1 MTSKQPK
8 KKYKWGW
15 ADSIIAVSV
24 IGVLLVGGTV
34 YLGTVEKPAQEL
46 RDDKV
51 ACENFNQALEA
62 AYTKTNLQ
70 DFYFALFR
78 GAYKGIEETV
88 EGKEINDQFIA
99 LAQLES
105 YVNNES
111 AETMIGPVGDATQI
125 VQATCSQILGVT
137 FETPAPVPTN

>member
-15 ADSIIAVSV
+15 ADSVIAVSV
-24 IGVLLVGGTV
+24 IGVALVGGTV

-46 RDDKV
+46 RDEKV
-51 ACENFNQALEA
+51 ACENFNKALQDS
-62 AYTKTNLQ
+62 YTKDNIT
-70 DFYFALFR
+70 DFYYTLFR

-111 AETMIGPVGDATQI
+111 AETMIGPVGDATQV
-125 VQATCSQILGVT
+125 VQAPCAQILGVT

>member
-15 ADSIIAVSV
+15 ADSVIAVSV
-24 IGVLLVGGTV
+24 IGVALVGGTV

-46 RDDKV
+46 RDEKV
-51 ACENFNQALEA
+51 ACENFNKALQD
-62 AYTKTNLQ
+62 AYTKDNIT
-70 DFYFALFR
+70 DFYFTLFR

-88 EGKEINDQFIA
+88 TGKEINDQFIA

-111 AETMIGPVGDATQI
+111 AETMIGPVGDATQL

>member
-1 MTSKQPK
+1 MAKQTTK
-8 KKYKWGW
+8 KKFTWGW
-15 ADSIIAVSV
+15 SESVIAVSL
-24 IGVLLVGGTV
+24 IGLAAVAGTV
-34 YLGTVEKPAQEL
+34 YLGTVEKPAQQA
-46 RDDKV
+46 RDEKV
-51 ACENFNQALEA
+51 ACSNFNTALEK
-62 AYTKTNLQ
+62 AYKTTNIN

-78 GAYKGIEETV
+78 GAYKGIDETV
-88 EGKEINDQFIA
+88 EGKELNDQFIA

-111 AETMIGPVGDATQI
+111 AETMIEPVGQATQL

>member
-15 ADSIIAVSV
+15 ADSVIAVSV
-24 IGVLLVGGTV
+24 IGVALVGGTV

-46 RDDKV
+46 RDEKV
-51 ACENFNQALEA
+51 ACENFNKALQD
-62 AYTKTNLQ
+62 AYTKDNIT
-70 DFYFALFR
+70 DFYYTLFR

-88 EGKEINDQFIA
+88 TGKEINDQFIA

-111 AETMIGPVGDATQI
+111 AETMIGPVGDATQL

>member
-1 MTSKQPK
+1 M
-8 KKYKWGW
+8 
-15 ADSIIAVSV
+15 
-24 IGVLLVGGTV
+24 IGVALVGGTV

-46 RDDKV
+46 RDEKV
-51 ACENFNQALEA
+51 ACENFNKALQD
-62 AYTKTNLQ
+62 AYTKDNIT
-70 DFYFALFR
+70 DFYYTLFR

-88 EGKEINDQFIA
+88 TGKEINDQFIA

-111 AETMIGPVGDATQI
+111 AETMIGPVGDATQL